1 MTNIENINKM
11 LFEKS
16 IVIKMNFYFEDISY
30 NLILE
35 IGSDLDDS
43 SPLIILFKD
52 ISNFQLNDFGGGINQ
67 FMFSQITKN
76 NDGLDRIKYSFEDED
91 REKVFLIF
99 IHLKFFKVVFYCHN
113 NLYNLI
119 LGVVS
124 MNER

>member
-16 IVIKMNFYFEDISY
+16 IVIKMNFDFEDLSY

-35 IGSDLDDS
+35 IGSDLDDP

-52 ISNFQLNDFGGGINQ
+52 ISNFQLNDFGGGLNQ
-67 FMFSQITKN
+67 FIFSQITRN

-91 REKVFLIF
+91 REKVFF
-99 IHLKFFKVVFYCHN
+99 NFYSFE
-113 NLYNLI
+113 I
-119 LGVVS
+119 L
-124 MNER
+124 

>member
-16 IVIKMNFYFEDISY
+16 IVIKMNFDFEDLFH

-35 IGSDLDDS
+35 IGSDLDDP

-67 FMFSQITKN
+67 FMFSQITK
-76 NDGLDRIKYSFEDED
+76 K
-91 REKVFLIF
+91 
-99 IHLKFFKVVFYCHN
+99 
-113 NLYNLI
+113 
-119 LGVVS
+119 
-124 MNER
+124 